1 MFLPNLF
8 GTDKG
13 VTARQNF
20 TSWISSM
27 ASRQSSAGVMVNSE
41 NAMGVAAFRACVTL
55 LAESIAQLPCELYR
69 RTADGGRK
77 RATDHPVYKLIHST
91 PNRKDTSFEY
101 YEQAQGSLGVEG
113 NHIALIERDSYG
125 YPIEL
130 IPVNFKKVKVLKGN
144 DGLPYYRLLDYNDTV
159 PMHMI
164 HHIKAFSIDGYVG
177 LSPLQT
183 NADTIGLT
191 IATEQHAAAVFQRG
205 ATMSGVIE
213 RPKDAPAISDQ
224 AKVDNLLNKFT
235 ERHGG
240 GLRNAFSVALL
251 QEGMQYKQLSMD
263 NEKAQLI
270 ESRGFGVVEI
280 CRLYKVPPHMVQQ
293 LDKATFCLHAD
304 TEVFTDKG
312 PVRIADIC
320 AGDKVW
326 SRNENGALVLS
337 NVLKMVC
344 SGVDPII
351 TIKTTNRTIKLNAQ
365 HRVLARRSYER
376 PLQPGEIG
384 GRNSEE
390 GKKVRIEWRTEYVP
404 AGDLKIGDTLVALD
418 KTPSSNSDWCPT
430 RKVTEEF
437 MEFCGLY
444 AGDGHMG
451 KNSIS
456 IARAN
461 NAPYMDYYR
470 ETIPTLFTKN
480 DGGNG
485 RGDQSKVNR
494 ASIVL
499 QEGDRYTRF
508 SSVSAVKEMK
518 EIGFGGTARSKSVPY
533 WVFSLSDNLKLA
545 FLRGFLESDGSVD
558 KNGRIS
564 FSSCNKK
571 LLSGIRHLCMS
582 LGIPVTN
589 FYERKG
595 TNTLPTGNKIE
606 FHQFYFNC
614 SDPGANRLIGSHNP
628 QDLERLIN
636 GKPFNKK
643 GRNYPRFGGKGFSEE
658 GLSLSRIVDISVGE
672 PEPVYDMEVAETHSF
687 IADGLVVHN
696 SNIEHQQLQY
706 VIYTLLPWVKR
717 HEAAMMR
724 DLLLADERNEYYI
737 EFNISGLLRGDQKSR
752 YEAYAI
758 GRNWGWLSVNDIRRL
773 ENMPPI
779 VGGDRY
785 LTPLNMVDSGNTK
798 NALNATEQQMKD
810 IEEILCRV

>member
-8 GTDKG
+8 GTEKG
-13 VTARQNF
+13 VNTRQNF

-55 LAESIAQLPCELYR
+55 LAESVAQLPCELYR
-69 RTADGGRK
+69 RTENGGRE

-91 PNRKDTSFEY
+91 PNRKDTNFEY

-130 IPVNFKKVKVLKGN
+130 IPVNFKKVKVLKGD
-144 DGLPYYRLLDYNDTV
+144 DGLPYYRLLDFNETL

-164 HHIKAFSIDGYVG
+164 HHVKAFSLDGYVG

-183 NADTIGLT
+183 NTDTIGLT

-251 QEGMQYKQLSMD
+251 QEGMQYKQLAMD

-270 ESRGFGVVEI
+270 ESRGFGVIEI
-280 CRLYKVPPHMVQQ
+280 CRLFKIPPHMVQH
-293 LDKATFCLHAD
+293 LDKATF
-304 TEVFTDKG
+304 
-312 PVRIADIC
+312 
-320 AGDKVW
+320 
-326 SRNENGALVLS
+326 
-337 NVLKMVC
+337 
-344 SGVDPII
+344 
-351 TIKTTNRTIKLNAQ
+351 
-365 HRVLARRSYER
+365 
-376 PLQPGEIG
+376 
-384 GRNSEE
+384 
-390 GKKVRIEWRTEYVP
+390 
-404 AGDLKIGDTLVALD
+404 
-418 KTPSSNSDWCPT
+418 
-430 RKVTEEF
+430 
-437 MEFCGLY
+437 
-444 AGDGHMG
+444 
-451 KNSIS
+451 
-456 IARAN
+456 
-461 NAPYMDYYR
+461 
-470 ETIPTLFTKN
+470 
-480 DGGNG
+480 
-485 RGDQSKVNR
+485 
-494 ASIVL
+494 
-499 QEGDRYTRF
+499 
-508 SSVSAVKEMK
+508 
-518 EIGFGGTARSKSVPY
+518 
-533 WVFSLSDNLKLA
+533 
-545 FLRGFLESDGSVD
+545 
-558 KNGRIS
+558 
-564 FSSCNKK
+564 
-571 LLSGIRHLCMS
+571 
-582 LGIPVTN
+582 
-589 FYERKG
+589 
-595 TNTLPTGNKIE
+595 
-606 FHQFYFNC
+606 
-614 SDPGANRLIGSHNP
+614 
-628 QDLERLIN
+628 
-636 GKPFNKK
+636 
-643 GRNYPRFGGKGFSEE
+643 
-658 GLSLSRIVDISVGE
+658 
-672 PEPVYDMEVAETHSF
+672 
-687 IADGLVVHN
+687 
-696 SNIEHQQLQY
+696 SNIEHQGLQY

-724 DLLLADERNEYYI
+724 DLLLPDERNDYYI

-779 VGGDRY
+779 AGGDRY

>member
-13 VTARQNF
+13 VNTRQNF

-113 NHIALIERDSYG
+113 NHIALIDRDSYG

-130 IPVNFKKVKVLKGN
+130 IPINFKKAKVLKGS
-144 DGLPYYRLLDYNDTV
+144 DGLPYYRLLDFNETV

-164 HHIKAFSIDGYVG
+164 HHIKAFSSDGYVG

-213 RPKDAPAISDQ
+213 RPREAPPITDQ
-224 AKVDNLLNKFT
+224 AKVDGLLNKFT

-251 QEGMQYKQLSMD
+251 QEGMQYKQLAMD

-270 ESRGFGVVEI
+270 ESRGFGILEI
-280 CRLYKVPPHMVQQ
+280 CRLFKIPPHMIQH
-293 LDKATFCLHAD
+293 LDKATF
-304 TEVFTDKG
+304 
-312 PVRIADIC
+312 
-320 AGDKVW
+320 
-326 SRNENGALVLS
+326 
-337 NVLKMVC
+337 
-344 SGVDPII
+344 
-351 TIKTTNRTIKLNAQ
+351 
-365 HRVLARRSYER
+365 
-376 PLQPGEIG
+376 
-384 GRNSEE
+384 
-390 GKKVRIEWRTEYVP
+390 
-404 AGDLKIGDTLVALD
+404 
-418 KTPSSNSDWCPT
+418 
-430 RKVTEEF
+430 
-437 MEFCGLY
+437 
-444 AGDGHMG
+444 
-451 KNSIS
+451 
-456 IARAN
+456 
-461 NAPYMDYYR
+461 
-470 ETIPTLFTKN
+470 
-480 DGGNG
+480 
-485 RGDQSKVNR
+485 
-494 ASIVL
+494 
-499 QEGDRYTRF
+499 
-508 SSVSAVKEMK
+508 
-518 EIGFGGTARSKSVPY
+518 
-533 WVFSLSDNLKLA
+533 
-545 FLRGFLESDGSVD
+545 
-558 KNGRIS
+558 
-564 FSSCNKK
+564 
-571 LLSGIRHLCMS
+571 
-582 LGIPVTN
+582 
-589 FYERKG
+589 
-595 TNTLPTGNKIE
+595 
-606 FHQFYFNC
+606 
-614 SDPGANRLIGSHNP
+614 
-628 QDLERLIN
+628 
-636 GKPFNKK
+636 
-643 GRNYPRFGGKGFSEE
+643 
-658 GLSLSRIVDISVGE
+658 
-672 PEPVYDMEVAETHSF
+672 
-687 IADGLVVHN
+687 
-696 SNIEHQQLQY
+696 SNIEHQGLQY
-706 VIYTLLPWVKR
+706 VIYTLLPWIKR